1 MKMGE
6 SEEINV
12 YVCFSVLVSQVY
24 RNTPETINLI
34 IEVFVEV
41 AHKQICYLGEV
52 GGTLTLSLPSIRL
65 SLPSLGL

>member
-1 MKMGE
+1 MFAC
-6 SEEINV
+6 
-12 YVCFSVLVSQVY
+12 VCVLVAQVY

-52 GGTLTLSLPSIRL
+52 GLTLPRLNPLGSLSPV
-65 SLPSLGL
+65 